1 MAERRL
7 TIAFDCDDVL
17 IPTAEAIVNNYNI
30 RFGTRLSL
38 DDLYKPASVESWG
51 TADNDLAIERVNQF
65 LRSDEHA
72 QLTPFADAVVAVRG
86 LAEVHDLHII
96 TGRASFLE
104 TVTRHMCDTYFTD
117 CFKSIEHTNYITTST
132 DTALKRT
139 KGEVAA
145 ALGADLLVDDH
156 IAHASNVIEAGVE
169 SVLVFGDYPWNRLN
183 TLPSGMVRCENWNT
197 VVREIARYAAR

>member
-1 MAERRL
+1 MTERL
-7 TIAFDCDDVL
+7 TVAIDCDDVL
-17 IPTAEAIVNNYNI
+17 IPTAPAIVDNYNT
-30 RFGTRLSL
+30 RFGTKLDLS
-38 DDLYKPASVESWG
+38 DLYKPASLERWG
-51 TADNDLAIERVNQF
+51 TDDHDEAIERVNEF
-65 LRSDEHA
+65 LRSEDHA
-72 QLTPFADAVVAVRG
+72 RIAPYVDAVTAIRG

-104 TVTRHMCDTYFTD
+104 AVTLHMAETYFPG
-117 CFKSIEHTNYITTST
+117 CFKSIEHTNYITAST

-156 IAHASNVIEAGVE
+156 IAHGSNVMEAGVGG
-169 SVLVFGDYPWNRLN
+169 VLVFGDYPWNRQDM
-183 TLPSGMVRCENWNT
+183 LPPGMVRCENWDI

>member
-7 TIAFDCDDVL
+7 NIAFDCDDVL
-17 IPTAEAIVNNYNI
+17 MPTAQAIVNNYNS
-30 RFGTRLSL
+30 RFNTGLSL
-38 DDLYKPASVESWG
+38 GDLYKPASIKGWG
-51 TADNDLAIERVNQF
+51 TADNDLAIERVNEF

-72 QLTPFADAVVAVRG
+72 QLIPFADAVVAIRG

-104 TVTRHMCDTYFTD
+104 VVTRHMADTYFTG
-117 CFKSIEHTNYITTST
+117 CFKSIEHTNYITAST

-156 IAHASNVIEAGVE
+156 IAHGSNVMEAGVGG
-169 SVLVFGDYPWNRLN
+169 VLLFGDYPWNRQEV
-183 TLPSGMVRCENWNT
+183 LPQGMVRCENWNT